1 MPFSAYMQKA
11 VLDWVLGGA
20 NPTRPAARFIGLATG
35 SPTSVSDSSGPMSR
49 VTCLFGPA
57 ASPAG
62 SASNTAV
69 MTVIATLA
77 ATPNAWFMYDA
88 TTASTYLMYGTLA
101 ASTALSAGRPA
112 GFAAGGLVLVL
123 S

>member
-20 NPTRPAARFIGLATG
+20 NPTRPAARFISLATG
-35 SPTSVSDSSGPMSR
+35 APTSVSGSDGAMSR
-49 VTCLFGPA
+49 VTCLFGAA

-69 MTVIATLA
+69 MTVIATAA
-77 ATPNAWFMYDA
+77 ATVSNWVMYDA

-101 ASTALSAGRPA
+101 AGTTRSAARPA